1 MSLPF
6 VGPKYK
12 SGVWTCQHISSPQLP
27 AIAQIPLPSRLSSS
41 PRPATCLRNVR
52 TTCPKSS
59 SLVES
64 APQRRQTYQRVH
76 QWSQQAE
83 AEAVLPQPHQA
94 TKRSWE
100 VWDGYSVRIH
110 VAVTLT
116 STMRWHACSRAA
128 GSFFSKHAPRT
139 TCRCCRMRGTRAQCR
154 MHPCRCCSLVC
165 CRVFFPLPA
174 PGKDHALC
182 RCEGI
187 APGKQLQRQE
197 DCGLSTTTAGGY
209 RCLCGAAFTRDRA
222 EACADCF
229 LQHGR
234 ATLDRLVR
242 EAVPP
247 LSEPGLGGRWLAE
260 GEKCEAC
267 GSTAGGCLWR
277 RWSSTYC
284 VLRRSFLIPRRMGP
298 SGTCTQW
305 LPGSGCKETLCEPTW
320 HLHHEKARFFFASH
334 PATLA
339 CAWLCCF
346 SLLVALVQVHLHST
360 NSEASDT
367 ERKNDGQ
374 TRTTAPWIS
383 ETHPGIPTNRAT
395 DVRR

>member
-1 MSLPF
+1 MSAHSCGYFHPCLKHF
-6 VGPKYK
+6 VAP
-12 SGVWTCQHISSPQLP
+12 P

-116 STMRWHACSRAA
+116 STMHWHACSRAA

-165 CRVFFPLPA
+165 CRV
-174 PGKDHALC
+174 
-182 RCEGI
+182 
-187 APGKQLQRQE
+187 
-197 DCGLSTTTAGGY
+197 
-209 RCLCGAAFTRDRA
+209 
-222 EACADCF
+222 
-229 LQHGR
+229 
-234 ATLDRLVR
+234 
-242 EAVPP
+242 
-247 LSEPGLGGRWLAE
+247 W
-260 GEKCEAC
+260 
-267 GSTAGGCLWR
+267 
-277 RWSSTYC
+277 
-284 VLRRSFLIPRRMGP
+284 RMGP

-305 LPGSGCKETLCEPTW
+305 LPGSGCKETLCEPRW

-346 SLLVALVQVHLHST
+346 SLLFALVQVHLHST

-374 TRTTAPWIS
+374 ARATAPWIS
-383 ETHPGIPTNRAT
+383 ETHQGNGCPQVTFCNTCCKHPTRGSL
-395 DVRR
+395 